1 MKKTTVAIIVFGLV
15 LCFTVG
21 GALAWLIDTTPSVT
35 NTFTYGDIEIAL
47 DETSRPYEMV
57 PGKVLSKDPK
67 ITVKANSEPCWLF
80 VQVNESANLG
90 EFIEY
95 EIATSWTPLPTV
107 SGVYYRKVDASTED
121 QTFSVLGG
129 SAYNTSALSGAWNW
143 SEDEVLV
150 KPEVEKGVLNAL
162 DASGVESAA
171 YPTLTFT
178 AYAVQ
183 YEGFEGNPTAA
194 WAQITSANTTTTT
207 P

>member
-80 VQVNESANLG
+80 VQVTESTNLKD
-90 EFIEY
+90 FITY
-95 EIATSWTPLPTV
+95 AIAEGWTELQD
-107 SGVYYRKVDASTED
+107 GVYYRRRP
-121 QTFSVLGG
+121 
-129 SAYNTSALSGAWNW
+129 ALLRA
-143 SEDEVLV
+143 ER
-150 KPEVEKGVLNAL
+150 
-162 DASGVESAA
+162 
-171 YPTLTFT
+171 
-178 AYAVQ
+178 
-183 YEGFEGNPTAA
+183 
-194 WAQITSANTTTTT
+194 
-207 P
+207 

>member
-150 KPEVEKGVLNAL
+150 KPEVEKGDLNAL

-194 WAQITSANTTTTT
+194 WAQTTSANTTTTT